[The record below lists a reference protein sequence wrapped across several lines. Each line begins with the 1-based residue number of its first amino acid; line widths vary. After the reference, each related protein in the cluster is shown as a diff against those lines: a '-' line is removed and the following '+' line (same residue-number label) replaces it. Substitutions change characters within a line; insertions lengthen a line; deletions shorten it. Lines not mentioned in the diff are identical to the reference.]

1 METNTHSAPSLTPAE
16 IAGIVGAIKTFG
28 EIGDPYEVLGVS
40 RPGSEGDWL
49 MKIRLVK
56 TGEEAE
62 YSYRHILE
70 DPKAV

>member
-1 METNTHSAPSLTPAE
+1 METNTHSAPSLTPNE
-16 IAGIVGAIKTFG
+16 VVGAIKTFG

-40 RPGSEGDWL
+40 RPGADGDWL

-62 YSYRHILE
+62 YSYRHILD

>member
-1 METNTHSAPSLTPAE
+1 METNTRNAPSSTPSQV
-16 IAGIVGAIKTFG
+16 VGVVKTFG

-40 RPGSEGDWL
+40 RPGVDGDWL

-56 TGEEAE
+56 TGEKTE

>member
-1 METNTHSAPSLTPAE
+1 METNTQQVSSAALAQV
-16 IAGIVGAIKTFG
+16 VGAIKSFG

-40 RPGSEGDWL
+40 RPSADGDWL

-62 YSYRHILE
+62 YSYRHILD
-70 DPKAV
+70 DPEAV

>member
-1 METNTHSAPSLTPAE
+1 MQTNTESSVGSASLLHL
-16 IAGIVGAIKTFG
+16 VGAIKSFG

-40 RPGSEGDWL
+40 RPGADGDWL
-49 MKIRLVK
+49 MKIRMVK

-62 YSYRHILE
+62 YSYRHILD

>member
-1 METNTHSAPSLTPAE
+1 MDTNTQSAPSLTPSQL
-16 IAGIVGAIKTFG
+16 VGAIRTFG

-40 RPGSEGDWL
+40 RPGVDGDWL
-49 MKIRLVK
+49 MRIRLVK
-56 TGEEAE
+56 TGEETE

>member
-1 METNTHSAPSLTPAE
+1 MQTNTQGAPSLTPSE
-16 IAGIVGAIKTFG
+16 IVGAIKTFG
-28 EIGDPYEVLGVS
+28 EIGDPYEVLGIA
-40 RPGSEGDWL
+40 RPLADGDWL

-56 TGEEAE
+56 TGEETE